1 MQPNPRLRSY
11 KCQCSC
17 PCIVVLKFLPKFL
30 WSTGNVEYMH
40 SLFRIEYMHI
50 GQKKGLNYFNIPQFA
65 HLSPTH
71 FMIWWI
77 SCKPLL
83 WACYIRF
90 FLKWSWVWKHKASK
104 WNSRSPHPLL
114 MFITGTVGPSHAIKR
129 VKTWRFN
136 FRFEAP
142 TRHVPKHPS
151 FACSTP
157 CQVISIGNTGWNT
170 NRLNRTTCKPIQTL
184 CHLTRIWFIFCCV
197 YINLY
202 TFGGHH

>member
-1 MQPNPRLRSY
+1 
-11 KCQCSC
+11 
-17 PCIVVLKFLPKFL
+17 
-30 WSTGNVEYMH
+30 MH
-40 SLFRIEYMHI
+40 SSFRMEYMHI
-50 GQKKGLNYFNIPQFA
+50 RHKGVKLLQ
-65 HLSPTH
+65 HPTICINLLICH
-71 FMIWWI
+71 QHTSWLI

-129 VKTWRFN
+129 VQTLKTGRFN
-136 FRFEAP
+136 SRYEAP

-157 CQVISIGNTGWNT
+157 CQVLSICNT
-170 NRLNRTTCKPIQTL
+170 RLNRTTCKPIQRQGL
-184 CHLTRIWFIFCCV
+184 CLSFCCV
-197 YINLY
+197 CINL
-202 TFGGHH
+202 